1 MSIQQ
6 SSGNPAQDPK
16 PASKYTEAALR
27 HLVASFDLAAEI
39 ILRGKVPKEREQF
52 AIFDCTL
59 RSDTMVMKA
68 YRAVVQQAF
77 EKPDSFLDPLL
88 PFIQDAIDVLPTV
101 LTGPADPYSPIPGKG
116 DMQLRLE
123 GQIREG
129 QLQRLY
135 QMRSDVENWVRGT
148 VAEVFETLESHSFFS
163 ATTGRQLTHATI
175 ALRFV
180 YGEILAGLNE
190 YVIPNTERLANEEVA
205 TFAGAA
211 IGDVRDAMMIE
222 TFRRFDED
230 PRLAGAVTEFIELL
244 AEIGKN
250 QIQLR
255 AISSRSGVDIARSK
269 LERFNKDREQF
280 AVAITDYCAWDLF
293 TDYGLPHI
301 AEFGRRAAST
311 QPHSAFFI
319 PGQVIFVEI
328 PKDANEQVIYGAF
341 DTHSGTRSV
350 AAACERAA
358 NGTEMGFQLSGY
370 GLSARL
376 AVGARHAAGMRLDD
390 SGKVYPSW
398 SHRLAPVPDAQVADE
413 VAGTVRAALN
423 VQEHMLASLWST
435 EPELLKILSE
445 DEATVIAFEAGR
457 VIVLGTCLPGNEARQ
472 AFFSSGEK
480 VSATDYAVRAK
491 LDLEEPALWFA
502 RVLRSEEAPVP
513 LTAGEELTAEQQREH
528 DRRAFR
534 EQVGRNGA
542 MNYRTFVS
550 TLSNWDVIETNDGRG
565 GHGSLLRMV
574 DGSELRAGTWGK
586 LRDPERNMNFARM
599 YEILDRLRIPVSEYT
614 HWLCEHR

>member
-6 SSGNPAQDPK
+6 SSGNPAQGSK
-16 PASKYTEAALR
+16 PASKYTETDFR
-27 HLVASFDLAAEI
+27 GVVASFDLAAEI
-39 ILRGKVPKEREQF
+39 IIRGKVPKEREQF
-52 AIFDCTL
+52 EILD
-59 RSDTMVMKA
+59 RSFHSNTMVMKA

-88 PFIQDAIDVLPTV
+88 PFIQDAMDALPAV
-101 LTGPADPYSPIPGKG
+101 LTGPADPYSPMPGKS
-116 DMQLRLE
+116 DMQSKLE

-135 QMRSDVENWVRGT
+135 QMRGDVENWVRGT
-148 VAEVFETLESHSFFS
+148 VAEVFETLEKHSFFS
-163 ATTGRQLTHATI
+163 GMTGRQLTHATI

-180 YGEILAGLNE
+180 YGEILTGLNQ
-190 YVIPNTERLANEEVA
+190 YVISNTERLANEAVA
-205 TFAGAA
+205 TFAGTA

-222 TFRRFDED
+222 TFRRFDDD
-230 PRLAGAVTEFIELL
+230 PRLAGVVTDFIEQLV
-244 AEIGKN
+244 EVGKN
-250 QIQLR
+250 RIQLG
-255 AISSRSGVDIARSK
+255 AISSRSQFDFVRSK
-269 LERFNKDREQF
+269 VMRFEENREQL
-280 AVAITDYCAWDLF
+280 AMAITEYCAWDFF

-328 PKDANEQVIYGAF
+328 PKDASEQVIYGAF

-350 AAACERAA
+350 AAACERAS
-358 NGTEMGFQLSGY
+358 NGTELGFQLSGF
-370 GLSARL
+370 GLAVRL
-376 AVGARHAAGMRLDD
+376 AVSARHAAGMRLDD
-390 SGKVYPSW
+390 SGKIYPSW
-398 SHRLAPVPDAQVADE
+398 SHRLAPVPDARLAGE
-413 VAGTVRAALN
+413 VSGAVRAALN

-445 DEATVIAFEAGR
+445 DEATVIAFESGR
-457 VIVLGTCLPGNEARQ
+457 VTVLGTCLPGNEARQ
-472 AFFSSGEK
+472 AFFSSGER
-480 VSATDYAVRAK
+480 VSATDYAARAK
-491 LDLEEPALWFA
+491 LDLEEPALWFG

-513 LTAGEELTAEQQREH
+513 LTAGQELTAEQQRER

-565 GHGSLLRMV
+565 GHGSLLRTV

-599 YEILDRLRIPVSEYT
+599 YEILDRLRIPVGEYT
-614 HWLCEHR
+614 HWLSKNR